1 MGGGLWMVVRG
12 WWWVG
17 GGWVVGRWCLVV
29 GEWLQDKDVRSL
41 QFIKSSCKDILAYA
55 REKYC

>member
-17 GGWVVGRWCLVV
+17 GGWVVGRWWLLV